1 MKSLKFAKLNISD
14 TDILTRLE
22 MKSVTGGYSC
32 WCYHNGHDS
41 PDSDGCETECD
52 SMDSISDCCG
62 GDYDGMNC
70 S

>member
-1 MKSLKFAKLNISD
+1 MKSLKFVKLNLSD

-32 WCYHNGHDS
+32 WCYHNDHES
-41 PDSDGCETECD
+41 PDSDGCETTCD
-52 SMDSISDCCG
+52 NIDSIDDCCG
-62 GDYDGMNC
+62 GGYDGMNC